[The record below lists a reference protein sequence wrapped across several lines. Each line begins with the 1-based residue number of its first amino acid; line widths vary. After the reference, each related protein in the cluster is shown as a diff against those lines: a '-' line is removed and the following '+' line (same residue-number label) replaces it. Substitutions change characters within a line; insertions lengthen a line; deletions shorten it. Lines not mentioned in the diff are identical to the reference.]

1 VGEFGR
7 NLNLLSAPGGLKWSE
22 EEKIIMPTNSNL
34 NASVTREKLVE
45 DFKVLSKDVQ
55 DLLKATAS
63 VVGDKAAEAR
73 VKVEESLKVAQEK
86 IAVAQETVKAKG
98 KEAITATDEYVRDNP
113 WNAVGIAAG
122 VGFLLGLGFAAG
134 TFLRRRD

>member
-1 VGEFGR
+1 M
-7 NLNLLSAPGGLKWSE
+7 S
-22 EEKIIMPTNSNL
+22 TNANHTA
-34 NASVTREKLVE
+34 NVTREKLVE
-45 DFKVLSKDVQ
+45 DVKVLTKDVQ

-63 VVGDKAAEAR
+63 VVGEKAAEAR
-73 VKVEESLKVAQEK
+73 VKVEESLKVAQDKLGTVQES
-86 IAVAQETVKAKG
+86 VAAKG
-98 KEAITATDEYVRDNP
+98 REAASLTDEYVRDNP

>member
-1 VGEFGR
+1 M
-7 NLNLLSAPGGLKWSE
+7 S
-22 EEKIIMPTNSNL
+22 SNA
-34 NASVTREKLVE
+34 NHTATVTKEKLAE

-63 VVGDKAAEAR
+63 VVGEKAAEAR
-73 VKVEESLKVAQEK
+73 VKVEESLKVAQDK
-86 IAVAQETVKAKG
+86 LAVVQESVKAKG
-98 KEAITATDEYVRDNP
+98 QEAVSVTDEYVRDNP

>member
-1 VGEFGR
+1 
-7 NLNLLSAPGGLKWSE
+7 
-22 EEKIIMPTNSNL
+22 MTTNSNQH
-34 NASVTREKLVE
+34 ASVTRDKLVE
-45 DFKVLSKDVQ
+45 DVKVLSKDVQ

-63 VVGDKAAEAR
+63 VVGERAAEAR
-73 VKVEESLKVAQEK
+73 VKVEESLKVAQGK
-86 IAVAQETVKAKG
+86 LNAVQENVAARGREAAQ
-98 KEAITATDEYVRDNP
+98 ATHEYVQENP